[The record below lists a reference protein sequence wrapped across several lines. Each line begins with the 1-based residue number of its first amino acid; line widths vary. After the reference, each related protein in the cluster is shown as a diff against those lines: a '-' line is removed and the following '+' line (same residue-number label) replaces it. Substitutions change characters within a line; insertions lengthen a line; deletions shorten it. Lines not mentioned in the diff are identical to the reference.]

1 MHAWCEH
8 LIFVNNLIDIIHAF
22 TDYHSAVVQTLQAIS
37 YLLKETQFFGNQSAH
52 FIKLLYIIY

>member
-52 FIKLLYIIY
+52 CTR